1 MENRIR
7 ELRVRENLT
16 QENLAEILNVSR
28 QSISSI
34 ESNKVNPSLLIA
46 MRIAK
51 VFSKSVEDLFIFNK

>member
-51 VFSKSVEDLFIFNK
+51 VFSKSEE

>member
-16 QENLAEILNVSR
+16 QENLAEILNISR